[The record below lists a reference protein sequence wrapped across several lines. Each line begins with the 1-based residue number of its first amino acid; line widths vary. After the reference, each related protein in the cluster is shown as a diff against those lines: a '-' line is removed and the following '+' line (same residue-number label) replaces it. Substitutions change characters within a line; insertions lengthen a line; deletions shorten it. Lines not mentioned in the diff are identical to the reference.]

1 MVPLIAR
8 ATNAAFI
15 LHIFAVTGE
24 DGRKLMWTDLR
35 LVLSCLA
42 WRKGLQT
49 LLIIRRQSGRAEHR
63 LRERSRLTQLYVKT
77 NRWHVLLERVGEEL
91 SPAPHHVVQSPGW
104 RGVSWYRQMTSD
116 GEQILYRA

>member
-15 LHIFAVTGE
+15 LHIFAATGE

-49 LLIIRRQSGRAEHR
+49 VCSLGGSVGGQSTDFTRDH
-63 LRERSRLTQLYVKT
+63 
-77 NRWHVLLERVGEEL
+77 
-91 SPAPHHVVQSPGW
+91 
-104 RGVSWYRQMTSD
+104 D
-116 GEQILYRA
+116 